1 MEKLVIKKRD
11 KIALWK
17 VNAEQVC
24 PNTVIEL
31 EDGIVLLVKV
41 NGQRKVCTKPSFT
54 VNGLLNPGKE
64 SKLFGGKKP
73 YGDCELFAVDV
84 SSDFESE
91 WGVAGENAMRC
102 YDEEFDVDAKAVAV
116 GMYKYKIQDYFEF
129 AACFSLGEREEI
141 SRTDV
146 REYLRSECVGV
157 VQPYLASKIAAGLR
171 AAQAAMSSFVE
182 DVKFRLNKSFERKGI
197 EIVAFTIK
205 NLDYEPAHL
214 ANREAL
220 KKAKIGVT
228 IKGVVND
235 GRRDDISV
243 DKAASEVDIGYI
255 NAINGNPNSGEKAS
269 AKVYCSRC
277 GEANDS
283 KDNFCHKCGE
293 KLHK

>member
-1 MEKLVIKKRD
+1 MEKLIIKKREE
-11 KIALWK
+11 IALWK
-17 VNAEQVC
+17 VNAEAVC
-24 PNTVIEL
+24 PNTEIEL
-31 EDGIVLLVKV
+31 DDGIVMLVKV
-41 NGQRKVCTKPSFT
+41 EGQRKVCSKTSFT
-54 VNGLLNPGKE
+54 VNSLLNPGK
-64 SKLFGGKKP
+64 STKLFGGKKP
-73 YGDCELFAVDV
+73 YSDCELFAVDV

-102 YDEEFDVDAKAVAV
+102 FDTEFEVDAKAVAF

-129 AACFSLGEREEI
+129 ASCFSLGEREEI
-141 SRTDV
+141 SRADV

-157 VQPYLASKIAAGLR
+157 VQPYLASKIAGGLR
-171 AAQAAMSSFVE
+171 AAQASMAGFVE
-182 DVKFRLNKSFERKGI
+182 DVKFRLNKSLERKGV

-214 ANREAL
+214 QNREAL
-220 KKAKIGVT
+220 KQAKIGVT

-255 NAINGNPNSGEKAS
+255 NALNGNGGEAAS
-269 AKVYCSRC
+269 SPKVFCSRC
-277 GEANDS
+277 GEANDA

>member
-1 MEKLVIKKRD
+1 MEKLVIKKREQ
-11 KIALWK
+11 IALWK
-17 VNAEQVC
+17 INAEGVC
-24 PNTVIEL
+24 PNTVIEVD
-31 EDGIVLLVKV
+31 DGIVVLVKV
-41 NGQRKVCTKPSFT
+41 EGQRKVCTRTSFT
-54 VNGLLNPGKE
+54 VNSLINPGKNT
-64 SKLFGGKKP
+64 KLFGGKKA
-73 YGDCELFAVDV
+73 YGNCEIFAVDV

-102 YDEEFDVDAKAVAV
+102 YDDEFEVDAKAVAV

-157 VQPYLASKIAAGLR
+157 VQPYLASKISAGLR

-182 DVKFRLNKSFERKGI
+182 DIRFRLNKSFERKGI

-205 NLDYEPAHL
+205 NLDYEPSHL
-214 ANREAL
+214 INREAL

-255 NAINGNPNSGEKAS
+255 NALNGKGNAEST
-269 AKVYCSRC
+269 AKVFCSRC
-277 GEANDS
+277 GEANDP
-283 KDNFCHKCGE
+283 KDNYCHKCGE